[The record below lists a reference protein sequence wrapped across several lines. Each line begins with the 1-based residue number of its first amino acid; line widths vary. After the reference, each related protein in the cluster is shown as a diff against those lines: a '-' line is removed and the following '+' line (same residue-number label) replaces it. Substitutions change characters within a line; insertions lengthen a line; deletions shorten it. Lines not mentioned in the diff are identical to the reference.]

1 MSARFP
7 ARLAAAFVI
16 AMGLGACAAY
26 TQNPPRSDDLFTHIV
41 PGMTQEEVSRAL
53 GKPDETMPFPMSH
66 TVAWDYR
73 YNDSWGYI
81 AYMSITFGQDGRVLS
96 KYSRRINSGGDHSK

>member
-7 ARLAAAFVI
+7 ARLAVALVFAT
-16 AMGLGACAAY
+16 GLGACAY
-26 TQNPPRSDDLFTHIV
+26 TQVPPRSDDVFSHIV
-41 PGMTQEEVSRAL
+41 PGMTQEDVSRAL
-53 GKPDETMPFPMSH
+53 GKPDEVMPFSMSH

-81 AYMSITFGQDGRVLS
+81 AYMSITFGPDGRVLS